1 MPVPITPGKRGAM
14 KVANSEFTPGLLE
27 AHLSAIGKSAPA
39 REWVK
44 IPVDYFAHFDSYLHG
59 TTKKK

>member
-1 MPVPITPGKRGAM
+1 M
-14 KVANSEFTPGLLE
+14 KVANSEFAPGLLE